1 MSKDLEGKSGEVDPA
16 AKEPTSADAPD
27 CHNSAMELDENIVQK
42 GSVVFFGK
50 DGEVSSEVPIELK
63 VDLSCCG
70 DKIITAIACIV
81 PENGFKKLDGRVA
94 KTLCKYF
101 LEVGI
106 NCDRATVLNAIVE
119 RFYEWLRYN
128 SAKFEI
134 EGGYAIG
141 FEEVAAKHADDTLKF
156 TEDTLPP
163 AQPEGS

>member
-1 MSKDLEGKSGEVDPA
+1 MGEDLERKTGDGKEGESDPA
-16 AKEPTSADAPD
+16 AGEPTSVDVPD
-27 CHNSAMELDENIVQK
+27 CHDSAAESNEDIVQK

-50 DGEVSSEVPIELK
+50 DGEVLSKVPIELK
-63 VDLSCCG
+63 VGLSCRG
-70 DKIITAIACIV
+70 DRIITAIACIV

-94 KTLCKYF
+94 KTSCKYF

-106 NCDRATVLNAIVE
+106 DCGRASVLNAIVE
-119 RFYEWLRYN
+119 QFYEWLRCN

-156 TEDTLPP
+156 VDGTLPFP
-163 AQPEGS
+163 

>member
-1 MSKDLEGKSGEVDPA
+1 MDKDLEGKSGEEVDSA
-16 AKEPTSADAPD
+16 AKESTSVDAPD
-27 CHNSAMELDENIVQK
+27 CHDSATEFNEDITQK
-42 GSVVFFGK
+42 GGVAFFGK
-50 DGEVSSEVPIELK
+50 DGEVSSKVPIELK

-70 DKIITAIACIV
+70 DRIVTAIACIV

-101 LEVGI
+101 FEVGVD
-106 NCDRATVLNAIVE
+106 CGRATILNTIVE

-141 FEEVAAKHADDTLKF
+141 FEEVAVKHADDTLNCVD
-156 TEDTLPP
+156 DTLP
-163 AQPEGS
+163 